1 MHLTN
6 DTLKIVSLVPSASEI
21 ICDLG
26 LEQYLVGVSHECNY
40 PTSLLQIDSVTL
52 SNIDSSKTQIEIDNA
67 VRKKVDENLP
77 LYEVEIDKINQL
89 EPDVII
95 TQGVCDVCAISSN
108 QVEVILKGQLCTLP
122 STTKI
127 LSLNGRS
134 FDGICDDIIMLG
146 KHLNREQRSKEIV
159 KDAIAEK
166 NEMSTMKKFDVR
178 VLCLEWIDPYFS
190 AGHWVP
196 EQIEMAGFVSAI
208 GEPGDQSR
216 VIKTDEIIESNPDII
231 AIICC
236 GYNEN
241 ENKAYA
247 LKVMQDEKINNLS
260 PFKNKRIFY
269 FDSDALFSRP
279 TLRILEG
286 AKKLRET
293 ILSGNEK

>member
-40 PTSLLQIDSVTL
+40 PTSLRHIDSVTL

-166 NEMSTMKKFDVR
+166 NEMSTMKKFDIR

-260 PFKNKRIFY
+260 PFKNKRIFS
-269 FDSDALFSRP
+269 FDSDALFS
-279 TLRILEG
+279 
-286 AKKLRET
+286 
-293 ILSGNEK
+293 LSLIHI

>member
-1 MHLTN
+1 MR
-6 DTLKIVSLVPSASEI
+6 IVSLVPSASEM

-40 PTSLLQIDSVTL
+40 PLSLDKIDSVTL

-67 VRKKVDENLP
+67 VRKKVEKNLP
-77 LYEVEIDKINQL
+77 LYEVKTDKINQL
-89 EPDVII
+89 QPDIII
-95 TQGVCDVCAISSN
+95 TQGVCDVCAISST
-108 QVEVILKGQLCTLP
+108 QVEVMLKGQLCTLP

-159 KDAIAEK
+159 KDAIVEK
-166 NEMSTMKKFDVR
+166 NKMSSMEKFDIR

-279 TLRILEG
+279 TLRILKG

-293 ILSGNEK
+293 ILSGDAK